1 MSMTMQAMHQQA
13 EPDIMIARFE
23 EPDRDDRRGAE
34 AQEKQESLEYIYS
47 PTLKVFKNLAIE
59 RMRAGYG
66 CTLLLEGPPGGGKTS
81 FAKAL
86 ACDLNATMPYY
97 SGAPDKERD
106 LLYEIDVGGV
116 LRGERAWVPGAAWQ
130 AFEASR
136 QGKNAV
142 LLIDEVDKT
151 NTGFDAFLLRLLEDW
166 SFCSPDGVTIQG
178 DPEHL
183 AVILTSNGKRSMRPE
198 VLRRC
203 QRIRVPFPEQDRL
216 IRIIHSIARKEL
228 PSNLINAV
236 VRIGNAIR
244 ANEADIAPSP
254 KELAFCCVDILALAR
269 HSVTDPEIW
278 RQVAASWLIK
288 QGGAEKIDT
297 HVKYKWWR
305 ALMTEARN
313 AS

>member
-1 MSMTMQAMHQQA
+1 MITQTVHRQT
-13 EPDIMIARFE
+13 EPSIMITSLDSLDGNNRKNVE
-23 EPDRDDRRGAE
+23 S
-34 AQEKQESLEYIYS
+34 QEMQNNPEYIYS

-59 RMRAGYG
+59 RMRGGYG

-86 ACDLNATMPYY
+86 AHDLNASMPYY

-116 LRGERAWVPGAAWQ
+116 LRRERAWVPGAAWQ
-130 AFEASR
+130 AFETSR

-151 NTGFDAFLLRLLEDW
+151 NAGFDAFLLRLLEDW
-166 SFCSPDGVTIQG
+166 SFRSPDGITIQG
-178 DPEHL
+178 NPAHL
-183 AVILTSNGKRSMRPE
+183 AVILTSNGKRTLRPE

-203 QRIRVPFPEQDRL
+203 QRIHVPFPEQDSL
-216 IRIIHSIARKEL
+216 VHIMHAITRKEL
-228 PSNLINAV
+228 PSNVVNAV

-244 ANEADIAPSP
+244 TNEADLAPSP
-254 KELAFCCVDILALAR
+254 KELAFCCIDILALSR
-269 HSVTDPEIW
+269 HHVSDPEIW

-288 QGGAEKIDT
+288 QGGAEKIDAL
-297 HVKYKWWR
+297 VKYKWWR
-305 ALMTEARN
+305 AIMTEARN
-313 AS
+313 AA